1 MKKTKSFGPNGL
13 MLPSFLFDC
22 FSVRKSS
29 TQSIQYYKI
38 PVPTSSPRVWD
49 LPENVR
55 YAHLC
60 LNDHDKMTLITTSQG
75 VQKNPDTYQHIVP
88 KSTFLF
94 LFWYQKQKKTPE
106 FEAFI

>member
-1 MKKTKSFGPNGL
+1 MNKTKSFGPNGL
-13 MLPSFLFDC
+13 MLPSFLF
-22 FSVRKSS
+22 VRKSS

-94 LFWYQKQKKTPE
+94 LFWY
-106 FEAFI
+106 